1 MSAATVAAIA
11 KAAVAVL
18 SNEKTRKALGWV
30 IVAILSPLIVLV
42 VLICAVL
49 SGSSQHNVSAVEL
62 CFHGGTISSSA
73 TPEYRGYIENM
84 RGSFAQLDRAIEE
97 INAQCED
104 GNSLDDT
111 RVKAVFYAL
120 YFAAEHPDD
129 SGIRAFTDCFVDYE
143 ERTRTVT
150 TTDEEGNEVEVEE
163 TYTVA
168 IPVTD
173 MNEVYARIEAAMGI
187 TVTPEN
193 QSNADSIYNIVLYG
207 TATGTGDWFP
217 GADVPFISV
226 DGFCSPVGA
235 NWESIV
241 TSEFGYRRDP
251 FTGETR
257 GHSGMDLAVPTG
269 TPIRAALPGTVTVSQ
284 YNAGGYGYYVM
295 IDHGNGLSTLYGHN
309 SRLLAQVGQTVEA
322 GDMCSKH
329 LLICWLFLLCTQ
341 RTGSNTAMWR
351 SVVQRNTPCSGCWN
365 RIQSCKRLFS
375 AWIMMRL
382 GSRQRDGSQTFCV
395 SMAIRSPLRCVR
407 PTKIGTKI

>member
-73 TPEYRGYIENM
+73 TPEYRGYIEDM

-251 FTGETR
+251 F
-257 GHSGMDLAVPTG
+257 S
-269 TPIRAALPGTVTVSQ
+269 TPRLRRRKAAQAAEQATKQALTAAALSWILPGSRQAACRESPRRAPELDAAAPLCHPPPLKQELHKRLPGTFQKVLTDKHAASVRHAEGGAFQ
-284 YNAGGYGYYVM
+284 ILRVFQIYDHAAPAHKKAGV
-295 IDHGNGLSTLYGHN
+295 IL
-309 SRLLAQVGQTVEA
+309 
-322 GDMCSKH
+322 
-329 LLICWLFLLCTQ
+329 
-341 RTGSNTAMWR
+341 
-351 SVVQRNTPCSGCWN
+351 
-365 RIQSCKRLFS
+365 
-375 AWIMMRL
+375 
-382 GSRQRDGSQTFCV
+382 
-395 SMAIRSPLRCVR
+395 
-407 PTKIGTKI
+407 

>member
-73 TPEYRGYIENM
+73 TPEYRGYIEDM

-226 DGFCSPVGA
+226 LSNERWMISLELDCFEKILVGEKMA
-235 NWESIV
+235 ATLLTCTRLPKCV
-241 TSEFGYRRDP
+241 TEKSNAKKQTLPARGRVCFL
-251 FTGETR
+251 GEPR
-257 GHSGMDLAVPTG
+257 
-269 TPIRAALPGTVTVSQ
+269 I
-284 YNAGGYGYYVM
+284 
-295 IDHGNGLSTLYGHN
+295 
-309 SRLLAQVGQTVEA
+309 
-322 GDMCSKH
+322 
-329 LLICWLFLLCTQ
+329 
-341 RTGSNTAMWR
+341 GS
-351 SVVQRNTPCSGCWN
+351 
-365 RIQSCKRLFS
+365 
-375 AWIMMRL
+375 
-382 GSRQRDGSQTFCV
+382 
-395 SMAIRSPLRCVR
+395 
-407 PTKIGTKI
+407 